1 VLQRWLRTASR
12 RGLLLHSELNRDKRT
27 EGSAEIAMGTRVPD
41 PIDRYVGSR
50 VRMRRLMLDMS
61 QEKLGNE
68 LGITFQQVQKYE
80 KGTNRVSAS
89 RLQEMSY
96 ILQVPVLSDRG
107 MDCTA
112 DPRINAA
119 PVSVRLRAGCWR
131 KTPYLAALAR
141 RRARPRPPSQRW
153 RTFLSNH
160 RADIAAQPH
169 SRSQETLP
177 RCQKFPHHFRSTV
190 PRVNPLAPNP
200 RARARGRGADDGA
213 GGAARA
219 RRWCAT
225 APRFNNCVEGAR

>member
-1 VLQRWLRTASR
+1 MTQTSTL
-12 RGLLLHSELNRDKRT
+12 
-27 EGSAEIAMGTRVPD
+27 
-41 PIDRYVGSR
+41 DRQDDR
-50 VRMRRLMLDMS
+50 HAL
-61 QEKLGNE
+61 
-68 LGITFQQVQKYE
+68 
-80 KGTNRVSAS
+80 
-89 RLQEMSY
+89 
-96 ILQVPVLSDRG
+96 VLSDRG

-160 RADIAAQPH
+160 RADIAAQRH

-177 RCQKFPHHFRSTV
+177 LCQKFPHHFRSTV
-190 PRVNPLAPNP
+190 PRVNPRAPNP

-225 APRFNNCVEGAR
+225 APRFNNCVEGRPKLHRSPPTGIVPFPFWGGLFGTCLWVAPIGAGDGGQQAAPAGRSDRGSLG